1 MYYMPKTIRGIDDE
15 TFREFKAKAQK
26 EDRTIGEAIT
36 EAMSQWLDKTD
47 EKIPLDEMDAFDW
60 GEDAEKLSKEYEEEL
75 YGKTA

>member
-1 MYYMPKTIRGIDDE
+1 MCYMSRTIRGIDED

-36 EAMSQWLDKTD
+36 EAMSQWLDETD

-60 GEDAEKLSKEYEEEL
+60 GEDAEKLSEEYEEEL